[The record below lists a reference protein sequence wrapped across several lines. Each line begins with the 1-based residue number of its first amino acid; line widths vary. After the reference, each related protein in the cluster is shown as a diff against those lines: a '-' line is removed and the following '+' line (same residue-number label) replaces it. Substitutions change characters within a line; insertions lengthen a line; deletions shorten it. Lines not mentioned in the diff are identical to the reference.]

1 MAFADA
7 VMDWYAVHA
16 RDLPWRRPGTS
27 PWAVLV
33 SESMLQQTPV
43 ARVLPVWTEWLRRWP
58 EPAAL
63 AAAPAGDA
71 VRAWGRLGYPRRALR
86 LHESAR
92 IVTDRYAGRV
102 PDDLTD
108 LLALP
113 GVGDYTARAVA
124 CFAYS
129 RRVAVVDTN
138 VRRFVARACSGQE
151 VAGPASTARDNA
163 AVEQLLPVRPEAAA
177 RFSVAVMELGAL
189 ICTAR
194 SPACG
199 VCPVRRSCAWVKAGR
214 PAYSGPRRPAQG
226 FTGTDRQVRGLLLDV
241 VRTSDGAVAP
251 ADLAVLWPGIEQRE
265 RALAGLVTDGLVVPV
280 VGGYALPS

>member
-1 MAFADA
+1 
-7 VMDWYAVHA
+7 MDWYAVHA

-58 EPAAL
+58 GPAAL

-113 GVGDYTARAVA
+113 GRGRLHRPCGGLLRLRPAGGRRGHERPAVRRAGLLRA
-124 CFAYS
+124 GS
-129 RRVAVVDTN
+129 RRPGIDGT
-138 VRRFVARACSGQE
+138 RQCGGR
-151 VAGPASTARDNA
+151 T
-163 AVEQLLPVRPEAAA
+163 AAA
-177 RFSVAVMELGAL
+177 RAAGGGGK
-189 ICTAR
+189 R
-194 SPACG
+194 S
-199 VCPVRRSCAWVKAGR
+199 R
-214 PAYSGPRRPAQG
+214 
-226 FTGTDRQVRGLLLDV
+226 
-241 VRTSDGAVAP
+241 
-251 ADLAVLWPGIEQRE
+251 WP
-265 RALAGLVTDGLVVPV
+265 
-280 VGGYALPS
+280 